1 MNLLG
6 NIQTTTQEHL
16 DIEDIRENLV
26 VCKNGQVSLILETTA
41 VNFDLL
47 SEMEQE
53 AKILAFAQLINSL
66 NFYMQILVRTER
78 TDVTKYIELLQEEE
92 RKNKNNALKRQM
104 EIYIEFI
111 KNLTVN
117 NEVLDKRFFIIIS
130 SLATSVI
137 KTNPFKQLFGK
148 EEKIVN
154 IVPIVE
160 RATGI
165 LMPRRDHL
173 IKQLQRMN
181 IFARQLD
188 TDELIKLFYA
198 SYNPDTPGLQKLQ
211 IKASEIEAPIIQ
223 PMLKTNQTGLLTN
236 DILNTDNLEDKNV

>member
-6 NIQTTTQEHL
+6 NLQNTTQEHL
-16 DIEDIRENLV
+16 DIEDIRDNLV
-26 VCKNGQVSLILETTA
+26 VCKNGQVSLVLETTA

-47 SEMEQE
+47 SEKEQE
-53 AKILAFAQLINSL
+53 SKILAFAQLINSL
-66 NFYMQILVRTER
+66 NFYLQILVRTER
-78 TDVTKYIELLQEEE
+78 TDVTKYIELLGEEA
-92 RKNKNNALKRQM
+92 RKQKNNALKRQM

-117 NEVLDKRFFIIIS
+117 NEVLDKRFFIVIS
-130 SLATSVI
+130 SLAASVI

-154 IVPIVE
+154 INPIVD

-165 LMPRRDHL
+165 LIPRRDHL

-223 PMLKTNQTGLLTN
+223 PIMKTNAVSEMDNNLDTN
-236 DILNTDNLEDKNV
+236 KEPNV